1 MGAQENIQVN
11 EESDEK
17 GGVGERRRPEEE
29 EGRMWGADEQRKETI
44 KEVKLGHG
52 KREGNLEAG
61 VAWLSLALVPAPP
74 HLLCAPS

>member
-1 MGAQENIQVN
+1 MKKVMKK
-11 EESDEK
+11 EEW
-17 GGVGERRRPEEE
+17 GRGEGQRRKR
-29 EGRMWGADEQRKETI
+29 EGCGGADEQRKETI

-74 HLLCAPS
+74 HLPCAPS